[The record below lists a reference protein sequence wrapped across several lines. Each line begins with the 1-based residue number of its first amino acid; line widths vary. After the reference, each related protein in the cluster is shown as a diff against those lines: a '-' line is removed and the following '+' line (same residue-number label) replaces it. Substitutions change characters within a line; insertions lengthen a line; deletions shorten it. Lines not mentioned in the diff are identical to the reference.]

1 MKPGVKIRY
10 LTQPSH
16 PFICSVELSKDN
28 VSLKEAHKSSLTASF
43 CLFQCVSEF
52 LSESAIG
59 DECLDSTVGIPGHF
73 YPRER
78 NEERGE
84 KKNFFEHIFCN
95 FDVFMSHGKCATYAR
110 ATSELRTENV
120 NEYAK

>member
-16 PFICSVELSKDN
+16 SFICSVELSKDN
-28 VSLKEAHKSSLTASF
+28 TSLREAHKSSLTDSF

-59 DECLDSTVGIPGHF
+59 HECVDSTVGIPGHF
-73 YPRER
+73 YAGER
-78 NEERGE
+78 NE
-84 KKNFFEHIFCN
+84 NFLN
-95 FDVFMSHGKCATYAR
+95 TYFVTL
-110 ATSELRTENV
+110 TSL
-120 NEYAK
+120 